1 MRTFGPTEFLFLVKA
16 LRWTVA
22 LFVIAFVTG
31 SVGGLVIAILRISP
45 YRILRVAAGGFIEL
59 FQGTPMLLQLF
70 VAYYGL
76 GLVGLQLDAWTASA
90 IALGLHSAAY
100 LGEIWRGSIQAIP
113 VPQWE
118 GARALSFSYL
128 QMLRLIILPQAV
140 RSAIAPSVGFL
151 VSLIKGTSVTALI
164 GFVEVTRAGVLV
176 ANVTLEPFRVFTVVS
191 VLYLCLCWPLSMACR
206 RLERR
211 FST

>member
-1 MRTFGPTEFLFLVKA
+1 MRSFGPNELFYIIKA

-22 LFVIAFVTG
+22 LFVIAFVSG
-31 SVGGLVIAILRISP
+31 CVGGLFIAILRISP
-45 YRILRVAAGGFIEL
+45 FRILRMIAAGFIEL
-59 FQGTPMLLQLF
+59 FQGTPLLLQLF

-76 GLVGLQLDAWTASA
+76 GLAGLQLDAWSASA
-90 IALGLHSAAY
+90 LALGLHSAAY

-128 QMLRLIILPQAV
+128 LMLRLVILPQAV

-176 ANVTLEPFRVFTVVS
+176 ANVTLEPFRVFSVVS
-191 VLYLCLCWPLSMACR
+191 ILYLCLCFPLSTASR
-206 RLERR
+206 RLEKK
-211 FST
+211 FSS

>member
-1 MRTFGPTEFLFLVKA
+1 MRTFGPIELLFLIKA

-22 LFVIAFVTG
+22 LFVIAFVSG
-31 SVGGLVIAILRISP
+31 CAGGLVIAILRISP
-45 YRILRVAAGGFIEL
+45 YRTLRAAAAGFIEL

-90 IALGLHSAAY
+90 LALGLHSMAY

-113 VPQWE
+113 TGQWE
-118 GARALSFSYL
+118 GGRALSLSYL
-128 QMLRLIILPQAV
+128 QLLRLVVLPQAM
-140 RSAIAPSVGFL
+140 RSSIAPSVGFL

-191 VLYLCLCWPLSMACR
+191 ILYLCLCWPLSIASR
-206 RLERR
+206 RLEKRL
-211 FST
+211 T

>member
-1 MRTFGPTEFLFLVKA
+1 MRSFGPVEFLFIVKA

-22 LFVIAFVTG
+22 LFLIAFASG
-31 SVGGLVIAILRISP
+31 SIGGLLIAVLRISP
-45 YRILRVAAGGFIEL
+45 YRLLRLPAAAFIEL
-59 FQGTPMLLQLF
+59 FQGTPLLLQLF

-76 GLVGLQLDAWTASA
+76 GLVGMQLDAWTASA
-90 IALGLHSAAY
+90 IALGVHSAAY

-113 VPQWE
+113 GTQWE
-118 GARALSFSYL
+118 AGRALSLSYL
-128 QMLRLIILPQAV
+128 LLLRLVILPQAV
-140 RSAIAPSVGFL
+140 RSATAPSVGFL

-191 VLYLCLCWPLSMACR
+191 ILYLCLCWPLSMASR
-206 RLERR
+206 HLEKRL
-211 FST
+211 SS

>member
-1 MRTFGPTEFLFLVKA
+1 MRSFGPNELFYIIKA

-22 LFVIAFVTG
+22 LFVIAFVSG
-31 SVGGLVIAILRISP
+31 CVGGLFIAILRISP
-45 YRILRVAAGGFIEL
+45 FRILRMIAAGFIEL
-59 FQGTPMLLQLF
+59 FQGTPLLLQLF

-76 GLVGLQLDAWTASA
+76 GLAGLQLDAWSASA
-90 IALGLHSAAY
+90 LALGLHSAAY

-128 QMLRLIILPQAV
+128 LMLRLVILPQAV

-151 VSLIKGTSVTALI
+151 VSLIKGTSV
-164 GFVEVTRAGVLV
+164 EVTRAGVLV
-176 ANVTLEPFRVFTVVS
+176 ANVTLEPFRVFSVVS
-191 VLYLCLCWPLSMACR
+191 ILYLCLCFPLSTASR
-206 RLERR
+206 RLEKR
-211 FST
+211 FSS

>member
-1 MRTFGPTEFLFLVKA
+1 MRTFGPNEFIFLLLA

-22 LFVIAFVTG
+22 LFVIAFVG
-31 SVGGLVIAILRISP
+31 GCAGGLFIAILRISP
-45 YRILRVAAGGFIEL
+45 YRILRLSAAGFIEL

-76 GLVGLQLDAWTASA
+76 GLIGLQLDAWTASA
-90 IALGLHSAAY
+90 IALSLHSAAY

-113 VPQWE
+113 TPQWE
-118 GARALSFSYL
+118 GGRALSLSYL
-128 QMLRLIILPQAV
+128 LLLRLVILPQAV

-151 VSLIKGTSVTALI
+151 VSLIKGTSITALI

-191 VLYLCLCWPLSMACR
+191 ILYLCLCWPLSTACR

-211 FST
+211 LST